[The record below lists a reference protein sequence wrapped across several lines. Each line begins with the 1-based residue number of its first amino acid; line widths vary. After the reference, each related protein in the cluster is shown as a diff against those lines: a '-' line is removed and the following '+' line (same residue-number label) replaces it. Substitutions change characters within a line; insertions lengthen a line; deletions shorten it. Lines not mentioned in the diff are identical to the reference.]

1 MILAAIQKVFL
12 LLWFWLGGFVGI
24 WSDIGILILCF
35 AVLAK
40 CANWFVDGAV
50 GIAEYLN
57 VPKMLI
63 GIVLM
68 SLATTSPELA
78 VSVMSALDGKPEI
91 ALGNAVGS
99 VIVDD
104 GVALG
109 VGALVAPAAI
119 AINPYLL
126 KTTGIFLIAVDI
138 AAYAMVFDGTLGR
151 LEGGVLVLMFVAYTV
166 FAYGTRKNS
175 QDAEDFEELEQIEES
190 IADKGLGS
198 LMSWF
203 GLGLIGVLITSHFIV
218 GSASNIASFLGISN
232 AVIALTV
239 VAIGTSLPEIATAV
253 TSARKGYGELMV
265 GNILG
270 ADILNICWIAGASA
284 LVNPLIV
291 SPRVI
296 HFSFPAMLIIVI
308 AMLVM
313 MRTRHK
319 LARAEGVFLLVLYAI
334 YLGITAKMFL

>member
-1 MILAAIQKVFL
+1 M
-12 LLWFWLGGFVGI
+12 GI
-24 WSDIGILILCF
+24 WTAVGVLVLCF
-35 AVLAK
+35 AVLTK
-40 CANWFVDGAV
+40 CANWFVDGAI

-78 VSVMSALDGKPEI
+78 VSVMSAFEGKPEI

-109 VGALVAPAAI
+109 LGALLAPAAI
-119 AINPYLL
+119 GINPYLL
-126 KTTGIFLIAVDI
+126 KTTGIFLIVVDVV
-138 AAYAMVFDGTLGR
+138 AYAMAFDGTLGR
-151 LEGGVLVLMFVAYTV
+151 LEGGVLVTLFVIYTT
-166 FAYGTRKNS
+166 FAYVTRKRS
-175 QDAEDFEELEQIEES
+175 QESETLEELAEIEDS
-190 IADKGLGS
+190 IAGKGLGG
-198 LMSWF
+198 LIFWF
-203 GLGLIGVLITSHFIV
+203 CLGLFGVLIASHFIV
-218 GSASNIASFLGISN
+218 DSATVIASFFEVSE

-253 TSARKGYGELMV
+253 TSARRGYGELMV

-284 LVNPLIV
+284 LVNPLVVPARI
-291 SPRVI
+291 I
-296 HFSFPAMLIIVI
+296 HFSFPAMLIIVV
-308 AMLVM
+308 AMLAM
-313 MRTRHK
+313 MRTRHQ
-319 LARAEGVFLLVLYAI
+319 LARGEGVFLLVLYAI
-334 YLGITAKMFL
+334 YLGMTAWMFL

>member
-1 MILAAIQKVFL
+1 MNIDLHLSSSLRLEIGLSIWAAVGVLVIC
-12 LLWFWLGGFVGI
+12 FV
-24 WSDIGILILCF
+24 
-35 AVLAK
+35 VLTK
-40 CANWFVDGAV
+40 CADWFVDGAV

-78 VSVMSALDGKPEI
+78 VSVMSAFEGKPEM

-109 VGALVAPAAI
+109 LGAFLAATPI
-119 AINPYLL
+119 VINPYLL
-126 KTTGIFLIAVDI
+126 KTTGIFLVIVDVI
-138 AAYAMVFDGTLGR
+138 AYAMVFNDHTLSRG
-151 LEGGVLVLMFVAYTV
+151 EGGILVLLFVVYTV
-166 FAYGTRKNS
+166 FAYVTRKQSQNS
-175 QDAEDFEELEQIEES
+175 ENLDELAEIEEA
-190 IADKGLGS
+190 IEGKGIGS
-198 LMSWF
+198 LIFWF
-203 GLGLIGVLITSHFIV
+203 CIGVVGVLISSHFIV
-218 GSASNIASFLGISN
+218 DSATVIAEFLGVSG
-232 AVIALTV
+232 AVIGLTV

-253 TSARKGYGELMV
+253 TSAKKGHGELMV

-284 LVNPLIV
+284 LVNPLV
-291 SPRVI
+291 VQARVI

-308 AMLVM
+308 GMLVM
-313 MRTRHK
+313 MRTGYR
-319 LARAEGVFLLVLYAI
+319 LSRGEGVVLVLMYGV
-334 YLGITAKMFL
+334 YLGMMMKLFL